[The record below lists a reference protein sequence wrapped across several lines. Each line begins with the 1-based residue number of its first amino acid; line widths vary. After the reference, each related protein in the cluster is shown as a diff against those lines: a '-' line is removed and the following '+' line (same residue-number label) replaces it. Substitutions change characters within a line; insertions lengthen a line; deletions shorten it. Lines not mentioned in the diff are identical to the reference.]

1 MKSCEI
7 YGLACVALA
16 LAVALPARAI
26 AQEESAQGGAA
37 NSAMNGTLQN
47 TGVFEQPVATARL
60 AALRGGTEV
69 VHNEMTLAGTTT
81 GNSAINVA
89 TGSNAISAGAF
100 SSMSGL
106 PVVIQN
112 SGANV
117 LIQNAVILNLQIN

>member
-7 YGLACVALA
+7 YVIACAALA
-16 LAVALPARAI
+16 WALPLQVI
-26 AQEESAQGGAA
+26 AQAEPLQGGMAD
-37 NSAMNGTLQN
+37 SAIFN
-47 TGVFEQPVATARL
+47 QPVETATL
-60 AALRGGTEV
+60 AGLRGGTEV
-69 VHNEMTLAGTTT
+69 VHNEMTLAGTTA
-81 GNSAINVA
+81 GNSAVNVA

-117 LIQNAVILNLQIN
+117 LIQSAVILNLQIN

>member
-1 MKSCEI
+1 MKSCGI

-16 LAVALPARAI
+16 LALPLQVI
-26 AQEESAQGGAA
+26 AQTAPVQGVAA
-37 NSAMNGTLQN
+37 NSAIFN
-47 TGVFEQPVATARL
+47 QPVATATL
-60 AALRGGTEV
+60 AGLRGGTEV
-69 VHNEMTLAGTTT
+69 VHNEMTLAGTTA
-81 GNSAINVA
+81 GNSANNVA